1 MGEQKKDLPAAS
13 QLSFYFRATYI
24 LIETDNHTNWL
35 VRLKRVHV
43 MWNKSIIQLELG
55 WRSKF

>member
-24 LIETDNHTNWL
+24 LIETDNHTN
-35 VRLKRVHV
+35 
-43 MWNKSIIQLELG
+43 
-55 WRSKF
+55 